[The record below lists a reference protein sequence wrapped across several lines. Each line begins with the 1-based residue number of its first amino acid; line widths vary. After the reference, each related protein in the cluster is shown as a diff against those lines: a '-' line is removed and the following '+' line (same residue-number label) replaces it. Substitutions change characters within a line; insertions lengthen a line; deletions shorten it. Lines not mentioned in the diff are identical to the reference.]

1 MSASG
6 IVLRIAVLIAAVLIA
21 ARITAEFRESL
32 DFVVMPHN
40 EIAVHRSIMLATA
53 AFIVLLAIPFVPG
66 AEIGLT
72 MLAVFGPPIAPLVY
86 AATVIALTLSFLVG
100 RLLPPSVVAGGLRA
114 LRLARAAEAVETA
127 APLPREARLARLMQG
142 GAPWLLRLATR
153 FRYVA
158 ILIAINVPGNF
169 LIGGGGG
176 IALMAGMSGL
186 FAPLPFVLTV
196 ALAVAPVPL
205 AIHLFGG

>member
-1 MSASG
+1 MPAPVRFRPRPLPHPARGRRDRLRRRDALRRRPAPRPLGGPRHRRPHRGDRGLDRRALLLDRRAPRDVLRRPRAGGAGRGRMSASG

-86 AATVIALTLSFLVG
+86 AA
-100 RLLPPSVVAGGLRA
+100 
-114 LRLARAAEAVETA
+114 
-127 APLPREARLARLMQG
+127 
-142 GAPWLLRLATR
+142 
-153 FRYVA
+153 
-158 ILIAINVPGNF
+158 
-169 LIGGGGG
+169 
-176 IALMAGMSGL
+176 
-186 FAPLPFVLTV
+186 
-196 ALAVAPVPL
+196 
-205 AIHLFGG
+205 

>member
-1 MSASG
+1 MSAAG
-6 IVLRIAVLIAAVLIA
+6 VVLRLAALIAAIVVA
-21 ARITAEFRESL
+21 TRITAEFRESL
-32 DFVVMPHN
+32 DFTVMPHN

-53 AFIVLLAIPFVPG
+53 AFVALLAIPFVPG

-86 AATVIALTLSFLVG
+86 GATVTALTLSFIVG
-100 RLLPPSVVAGGLRA
+100 RLLPASVVARGLRG
-114 LRLARAAEAVETA
+114 LRLARAADAVEA
-127 APLPREARLARLMQG
+127 SAPLSREARLARLMQG
-142 GAPWLLRLATR
+142 GAPWLVRLATR

-158 ILIAINVPGNF
+158 ILVAINVPGNF

-176 IALMAGMSGL
+176 IALMAGLSGL
-186 FAPLPFVLTV
+186 FAPVPFVLTV

-205 AIHLFGG
+205 AILLFGG